1 MYRRPGFPADQLH
14 EIRDIHRIRL
24 GSVHRQN
31 YVFVAK
37 SRTLRRCSLVNLCDC
52 DLHGIFI
59 LRKPCPDSVILTR
72 HADLRLR
79 VLIRRVVNRISVIQ
93 SLQQSRIQTVLQIL
107 NIGIFIII
115 QINVS

>member
-37 SRTLRRCSLVNLCDC
+37 SCTLGRRSLVNPCDC

-59 LRKPCPDSVILTR
+59 LRKPRSDSVILPR

-79 VLIRRVVNRISVIQ
+79 ILIRRIVNRISVIQ
-93 SLQQSRIQTVLQIL
+93 PLQQSGIQTVL
-107 NIGIFIII
+107 
-115 QINVS
+115 